1 MSYSEDT
8 YDYLFKII
16 IIGDSGVGKS
26 NLLLRYTSNEF
37 LQDSRSTI
45 GVEFATKTINID
57 NHVIKAQLW
66 DTSGQERYK
75 AITSAFYR
83 GAVGALLVYDITRK
97 ASFNHIAQW
106 LEELNEH
113 IEDSIP
119 LVLVGNKI
127 DLSDTS
133 RAVSTEEA
141 KNYASKSKMMFFEA
155 SAYDT
160 TNVTLAFET
169 MFNQIYKELSKINT
183 IRLRPPSVY
192 NNNNNLTHKLI
203 IQKFP

>member
-1 MSYSEDT
+1 MLVY
-8 YDYLFKII
+8 
-16 IIGDSGVGKS
+16 GKS
-26 NLLLRYTSNEF
+26 CCYFSKRTNKYIYIYIYIH
-37 LQDSRSTI
+37 TI
-45 GVEFATKTINID
+45 V
-57 NHVIKAQLW
+57 L
-66 DTSGQERYK
+66 
-75 AITSAFYR
+75 
-83 GAVGALLVYDITRK
+83 DITRK

-169 MFNQIYKELSKINT
+169 MFNQIYKELSKSKLLKRNTSRDVHALPVNTVNT

-192 NNNNNLTHKLI
+192 NNNNNLTHSKRSEN
-203 IQKFP
+203 KCCS